1 MGFNRSIN
9 DFTWNHICGSS
20 SLGTL
25 RSGFHPS
32 RLSATNVSNRAA
44 GLPHFSLCL
53 SSLPDDVTLQ
63 QVSNTK
69 RAVNATGESAATT
82 LAQTVEV
89 GFSHYFSLSLGWGEG
104 TAQVWQRPPL
114 TDSTPASSARPSAE
128 AAGLERSVVRARVQS
143 EEGLPTGRDAFRSG
157 GGERGNEPGAPPA
170 ASPST
175 QAGIPCRL
183 CLTPL
188 SVLQRKG
195 LRGPGQP
202 FSEGNSRRVF
212 RSRFHRPGRV

>member
-1 MGFNRSIN
+1 MKSLLRQL
-9 DFTWNHICGSS
+9 FTWDPTVRFPS
-20 SLGTL
+20 
-25 RSGFHPS
+25 S
-32 RLSATNVSNRAA
+32 RLPATNVSYRAA
-44 GLPHFSLCL
+44 GLPHFSLCLSLSL

-157 GGERGNEPGAPPA
+157 GGSEAMSPGPPR
-170 ASPST
+170 
-175 QAGIPCRL
+175 Q
-183 CLTPL
+183 PL
-188 SVLQRKG
+188 LP
-195 LRGPGQP
+195 LRQ
-202 FSEGNSRRVF
+202 VF
-212 RSRFHRPGRV
+212 RVGCASRPFRSCSARA